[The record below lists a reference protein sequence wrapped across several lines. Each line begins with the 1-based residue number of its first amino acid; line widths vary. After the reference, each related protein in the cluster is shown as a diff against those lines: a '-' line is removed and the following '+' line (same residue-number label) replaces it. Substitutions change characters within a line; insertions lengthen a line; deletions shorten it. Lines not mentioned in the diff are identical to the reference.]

1 MEDNRPAYNFTIID
15 IYGVWT
21 LSVICLGFFLGPPVP
36 CLHIFGGVIDARYYQ
51 KENVR
56 RTSLLVITAWFW
68 EKYTLQ
74 FSSCSRPQFFHLPV
88 ILTKELQHQGRHY
101 LNSSGFPL
109 PARDTDAFKGINI
122 SWAYTEKLGM
132 KNVINTNIFQTR
144 QRLIPNVS
152 VFRRMLGYITKA
164 VRESK

>member
-1 MEDNRPAYNFTIID
+1 MGFGLYLS
-15 IYGVWT
+15 YVW
-21 LSVICLGFFLGPPVP
+21 GFFLDHQYLV
-36 CLHIFGGVIDARYYQ
+36 CTFLGVLLMLEGVLLIQ

-68 EKYTLQ
+68 EKSTLQ

-164 VRESK
+164 VRENK